1 MIDKE
6 EEETDKK
13 EEKEQEPM
21 HLGGVH
27 VCVCRRHRQS
37 GVTCEGVTDRGR
49 TAIACKNSQFH
60 ALFP

>member
-13 EEKEQEPM
+13 EEKEQKPM

-27 VCVCRRHRQS
+27 VCVCRAR
-37 GVTCEGVTDRGR
+37 EG
-49 TAIACKNSQFH
+49 N
-60 ALFP
+60 